1 MIVEHKKGFI
11 KGALTG
17 ALLTLL
23 VVSLAA
29 CGLQHINE
37 GIISSDT
44 ETKLSYLKKLID
56 ETYLHDVK
64 EKDLNEGIYKGYVEG
79 LGDQYSAYYDKKET
93 KELTESLD
101 GSFSGIGAVM
111 TQDASS
117 GVITITRVYDDS
129 PAKKAGIKT
138 GDILYRVEEK
148 TVTGKDLDKVV
159 SWIKGKKGTKVN
171 LTLLRGTNSD
181 KIKVTATR
189 DVINV
194 ETVKYKVLENQI
206 GYISISE
213 FDSVTGAQFAKALK
227 QLQKKNIEGLVVDLR
242 NNPGGSLSTVCD
254 ILDSILPKGL
264 IVYTKDKNGKKEE
277 YTSDEKHRLNLP
289 MSVLVNGQ
297 SASASEIFAGAV
309 QDYGKA
315 EIIGTQTYGKGVVQN
330 LFDLKDGT
338 CVKLTTSEYFTPKGR
353 NIDGK
358 GITPDVKI
366 EYKYNAKDPKA
377 DNQLDKAV
385 FVVKDKIK

>member
-1 MIVEHKKGFI
+1 MEHKKGFI

-56 ETYLHDVK
+56 ETYLHDIK

-93 KELTESLD
+93 KELSESLD

-117 GVITITRVYDDS
+117 GVITITQVYDDS
-129 PAKKAGIKT
+129 PAKKAGIKA

-148 TVTGKDLDKVV
+148 TVIGKDLDKVV

-385 FVVKDKIK
+385 SVVKDKIK

>member
-1 MIVEHKKGFI
+1 MEHKKGFI
-11 KGALTG
+11 KGALAG

-93 KELTESLD
+93 KELSESLD

-117 GVITITRVYDDS
+117 GVITITQVYDDS
-129 PAKKAGIKT
+129 PAKKAGIKA

-385 FVVKDKIK
+385 SVVKDKIKVS

>member
-1 MIVEHKKGFI
+1 MEHKKGFI

-23 VVSLAA
+23 FVSLAA

-79 LGDQYSAYYDKKET
+79 LGDQYSAYYDKKEA

-117 GVITITRVYDDS
+117 GVITITQVYDDS
-129 PAKKAGIKT
+129 PAKKAGIKA

-227 QLQKKNIEGLVVDLR
+227 QLQKKNIGGLVVDLR

-385 FVVKDKIK
+385 SVVKDKIK

>member
-1 MIVEHKKGFI
+1 MEHKKGFI
-11 KGALTG
+11 KGALAG

-385 FVVKDKIK
+385 SVVKDKIK

>member
-1 MIVEHKKGFI
+1 MEHKKGFI

-171 LTLLRGTNSD
+171 LTLLRGTNGD

-385 FVVKDKIK
+385 SVVKDKIK

>member
-1 MIVEHKKGFI
+1 MEHKKGFI

-23 VVSLAA
+23 VVSIAA

-56 ETYLHDVK
+56 ETYLHDIK

-93 KELTESLD
+93 KELSESLD

-117 GVITITRVYDDS
+117 GVITITQVYDDS
-129 PAKKAGIKT
+129 PAKKAGIKA

-385 FVVKDKIK
+385 SVVKDKIK

>member
-1 MIVEHKKGFI
+1 MEHKKGFI

-79 LGDQYSAYYDKKET
+79 LGNQYSAYYDKKET

-385 FVVKDKIK
+385 SVVKDKIK

>member
-1 MIVEHKKGFI
+1 MEHKKGFI

-37 GIISSDT
+37 GIVSSDT

-56 ETYLHDVK
+56 ETYLHDIK

-148 TVTGKDLDKVV
+148 TVTGNDLDKVV

-353 NIDGK
+353 SIDGK

-385 FVVKDKIK
+385 SVVKDKIK

>member
-1 MIVEHKKGFI
+1 MEHKKGFI

-129 PAKKAGIKT
+129 PAKKAGIKA
-138 GDILYRVEEK
+138 GDVLYRVEEK

-194 ETVKYKVLENQI
+194 ETVKYKVLKNQI

-385 FVVKDKIK
+385 SVVKDKIK

>member
-1 MIVEHKKGFI
+1 MEHKKGFI
-11 KGALTG
+11 KGALAG

-93 KELTESLD
+93 KKLTESLD

-227 QLQKKNIEGLVVDLR
+227 QLQKKNLEGLVVDLR

-385 FVVKDKIK
+385 SVVKDKIK

>member
-1 MIVEHKKGFI
+1 MEHKKGFI

-56 ETYLHDVK
+56 ETYLHDIK

-93 KELTESLD
+93 KELSESLD

-117 GVITITRVYDDS
+117 GVITITQVYDDS
-129 PAKKAGIKT
+129 PAKKAGIKA

-148 TVTGKDLDKVV
+148 TVTGKDLD
-159 SWIKGKKGTKVN
+159 KGKKGTKVN

-385 FVVKDKIK
+385 SVVKDKIK

>member
-1 MIVEHKKGFI
+1 MEHKKGFI

-138 GDILYRVEEK
+138 GDILYRIEEK

-385 FVVKDKIK
+385 SVVKDKIK

>member
-1 MIVEHKKGFI
+1 MEHKKGFI

-56 ETYLHDVK
+56 ETYLHDIK

-93 KELTESLD
+93 KELSESLD

-117 GVITITRVYDDS
+117 GAITITQVYDDS
-129 PAKKAGIKT
+129 PAKKAGIKA

-385 FVVKDKIK
+385 SVVKDKIK

>member
-1 MIVEHKKGFI
+1 MEHKKGFI

-56 ETYLHDVK
+56 ETYLHDIK

-93 KELTESLD
+93 KELTENLD

-385 FVVKDKIK
+385 SVVKDKIK

>member
-1 MIVEHKKGFI
+1 MEHKKGFI

-17 ALLTLL
+17 AFLTLL

-385 FVVKDKIK
+385 SVVKDKIK

>member
-1 MIVEHKKGFI
+1 MEHKKGFI

-64 EKDLNEGIYKGYVEG
+64 EKDLNEGIYKGYIEG

-111 TQDASS
+111 TQDANN

-129 PAKKAGIKT
+129 PAKKAGIKA
-138 GDILYRVEEK
+138 GDVLYRVEEK

-385 FVVKDKIK
+385 SVVKDKIK

>member
-1 MIVEHKKGFI
+1 MEHKKGFI
-11 KGALTG
+11 KGALAG

-56 ETYLHDVK
+56 ETYLHDIK

-93 KELTESLD
+93 KELSESLD

-117 GVITITRVYDDS
+117 GVITITQVYDDS
-129 PAKKAGIKT
+129 PAKKAGIKA

-385 FVVKDKIK
+385 SAVKDKIK

>member
-1 MIVEHKKGFI
+1 MEHKKGFI

-277 YTSDEKHRLNLP
+277 YTSDEKHRLNFP

-385 FVVKDKIK
+385 SVVKDKIK

>member
-1 MIVEHKKGFI
+1 MEHKKGFI

-64 EKDLNEGIYKGYVEG
+64 EKNLNEGIYKGYVEG

-309 QDYGKA
+309 KDYGKA

-353 NIDGK
+353 SIDGK

-366 EYKYNAKDPKA
+366 EYKYNAKDLKA

-385 FVVKDKIK
+385 SVVKDKIK

>member
-1 MIVEHKKGFI
+1 MEHKKGFI

-64 EKDLNEGIYKGYVEG
+64 EKDLNEGIYKGYIEG

-111 TQDASS
+111 TQDANN

-129 PAKKAGIKT
+129 PAKKAGIKA
-138 GDILYRVEEK
+138 GDVLYRVEEK

-206 GYISISE
+206 GYISISG

-227 QLQKKNIEGLVVDLR
+227 QLQKKKIEGLVVDLR

-277 YTSDEKHRLNLP
+277 YTSDEKHRLTPP

-315 EIIGTQTYGKGVVQN
+315 EIVGTQTYGKGVVQN

-385 FVVKDKIK
+385 SVVKDKIK

>member
-1 MIVEHKKGFI
+1 MEHKKGFI
-11 KGALTG
+11 KGALAG

-93 KELTESLD
+93 KELSESLD

-117 GVITITRVYDDS
+117 GVITITQVYDDS
-129 PAKKAGIKT
+129 PAKKAGIKA

-171 LTLLRGTNSD
+171 LTLLRRTNSD

-385 FVVKDKIK
+385 SVVKDKIK

>member
-1 MIVEHKKGFI
+1 MEHKKGFI

-17 ALLTLL
+17 AFLTLL

-129 PAKKAGIKT
+129 PAKKAGIKA
-138 GDILYRVEEK
+138 GDVLYRVEEK

-264 IVYTKDKNGKKEE
+264 IVYTKDKNGKKEG

-385 FVVKDKIK
+385 SVVKDKIK

>member
-1 MIVEHKKGFI
+1 MEHKKGFI

-29 CGLQHINE
+29 CGLQHIDE
-37 GIISSDT
+37 GIVSSDT

-64 EKDLNEGIYKGYVEG
+64 KKDLNEGIYKGYVEG

-117 GVITITRVYDDS
+117 GVITITQVYDDS

-181 KIKVTATR
+181 KLKVTATR

-385 FVVKDKIK
+385 SVVKDKIK

>member
-1 MIVEHKKGFI
+1 MEHKKGFI

-56 ETYLHDVK
+56 ETYLHDIK

-213 FDSVTGAQFAKALK
+213 FDSVTSVQFAKALK

-289 MSVLVNGQ
+289 MTVLVNGQ

>member
-1 MIVEHKKGFI
+1 MENKKGFI

-56 ETYLHDVK
+56 ETYLHDIK

-385 FVVKDKIK
+385 SVVKDKIK

>member
-1 MIVEHKKGFI
+1 MEHKKGFI

-23 VVSLAA
+23 VMSLAA
-29 CGLQHINE
+29 CGLQHIDE

-129 PAKKAGIKT
+129 PAKKAGIKA
-138 GDILYRVEEK
+138 GDVLYRVEEK

-213 FDSVTGAQFAKALK
+213 FDSVTGDQFAKALK
-227 QLQKKNIEGLVVDLR
+227 QLQKKNIKGLVVDLR
-242 NNPGGSLSTVCD
+242 NNPGGSLTTVCD

-277 YTSDEKHRLNLP
+277 YTSDEKHQLNLP

-315 EIIGTQTYGKGVVQN
+315 EIVGTQTYGKGVVQN

>member
-1 MIVEHKKGFI
+1 MEHKKGFI
-11 KGALTG
+11 KGALAG

-385 FVVKDKIK
+385 EEVKAQMK

>member
-1 MIVEHKKGFI
+1 MEHKKGFI

-56 ETYLHDVK
+56 ETYLHDIK

-93 KELTESLD
+93 KELSESLD

-117 GVITITRVYDDS
+117 GVITITQVYDDS

-385 FVVKDKIK
+385 SVVKDKIK

>member
-1 MIVEHKKGFI
+1 MEHKKGFI

-56 ETYLHDVK
+56 ETYLHDIK

-315 EIIGTQTYGKGVVQN
+315 EIIGTQTYGKCVVQN

-385 FVVKDKIK
+385 SVVKDKIK

>member
-1 MIVEHKKGFI
+1 MEHKKGFI
-11 KGALTG
+11 KGALAG

-93 KELTESLD
+93 KELSESLD

-111 TQDASS
+111 TQDDSS
-117 GVITITRVYDDS
+117 GVITITQVYDDS
-129 PAKKAGIKT
+129 PAKKAGIKA

-385 FVVKDKIK
+385 SVVKDKIK

>member
-1 MIVEHKKGFI
+1 MEHKKGFI

-56 ETYLHDVK
+56 ETYLHDIK

-129 PAKKAGIKT
+129 PAKKAGIKI

-353 NIDGK
+353 SIDGK

-385 FVVKDKIK
+385 SVVKDKIK

>member
-1 MIVEHKKGFI
+1 MEHKKGFI
-11 KGALTG
+11 KGALAG

-93 KELTESLD
+93 KELSESLD

-117 GVITITRVYDDS
+117 GVITITQVYDDS
-129 PAKKAGIKT
+129 PAKKAGIKA

-227 QLQKKNIEGLVVDLR
+227 QLQKKNIAGLVVDLR

-385 FVVKDKIK
+385 SVVKDKIK

>member
-1 MIVEHKKGFI
+1 MEHKKGFI

-23 VVSLAA
+23 VVSLAV

-129 PAKKAGIKT
+129 PAKKAGIKA
-138 GDILYRVEEK
+138 GDVLYRVEEK

-385 FVVKDKIK
+385 SVVKDKIK

>member
-1 MIVEHKKGFI
+1 MEHKKGFV

-56 ETYLHDVK
+56 ETYLHDIK

-93 KELTESLD
+93 KELSESLD

-117 GVITITRVYDDS
+117 GVITITQVYDDS
-129 PAKKAGIKT
+129 PAKKAGIKA

-385 FVVKDKIK
+385 SVVKDKIK

>member
-1 MIVEHKKGFI
+1 MEHKKGFI
-11 KGALTG
+11 KGALAG

-56 ETYLHDVK
+56 ETYLHDIK

-159 SWIKGKKGTKVN
+159 SWIKGKKRTKVN

-227 QLQKKNIEGLVVDLR
+227 QLQKKKIEGLVVDLR

-277 YTSDEKHRLNLP
+277 YTSDEKHRLTLP

-385 FVVKDKIK
+385 SVVKDKIK

>member
-1 MIVEHKKGFI
+1 MEHKKGFI

-56 ETYLHDVK
+56 ETYLHDIK

-93 KELTESLD
+93 KELSESLD

-117 GVITITRVYDDS
+117 GVITITQVYDDS
-129 PAKKAGIKT
+129 PAKKAGIKA

-377 DNQLDKAV
+377 DNQLEKAV
-385 FVVKDKIK
+385 SVVKDKIK

>member
-1 MIVEHKKGFI
+1 MEHKKGFI
-11 KGALTG
+11 KGALAG

-29 CGLQHINE
+29 CGLQHIDE

-64 EKDLNEGIYKGYVEG
+64 EKDLNEGIYKGYIEG

-129 PAKKAGIKT
+129 PAKKAGIKA
-138 GDILYRVEEK
+138 GDVLYRVEEK

-159 SWIKGKKGTKVN
+159 SWIKGKKGIKVN

-213 FDSVTGAQFAKALK
+213 FDSVTGDQFAKALK
-227 QLQKKNIEGLVVDLR
+227 QLQKKNIKGLVVDLR

-315 EIIGTQTYGKGVVQN
+315 EVVGTQTYGKGVVQN

-385 FVVKDKIK
+385 SVVKDKIK

>member
-1 MIVEHKKGFI
+1 MEHKKGFI

-23 VVSLAA
+23 VMSLAA

-56 ETYLHDVK
+56 ETYLHDIK

-385 FVVKDKIK
+385 SVVKDKIK

>member
-1 MIVEHKKGFI
+1 MEHKKGFI

-254 ILDSILPKGL
+254 ILDSIIPKGL

-385 FVVKDKIK
+385 SVVKDKIK

>member
-1 MIVEHKKGFI
+1 MEHKNGFI

-385 FVVKDKIK
+385 SVVKDKIK